1 MKRWL
6 QCGSSVV
13 LIILSI
19 AALLGLTHSAAA
31 ADGEIVISMI
41 APVTGPGSAEG
52 ERLIKAA
59 QLAVKHNNE
68 AGGINGKKIK
78 FVIQDNQS
86 TNPGALAALE
96 KSLEQDKALAL
107 LGPVKSTQILA
118 MSDAVKNAAV
128 PMMIGGT
135 NVTLTKSGNP
145 WLFRCRPDDGLVALG
160 MVKYIKEDMNRTKV
174 GIIHDADAFGTG
186 GADNVEK
193 GVKENGLT
201 LVRREK
207 YTSRD
212 KDFTPQLL
220 AMKSAG
226 AEVVVFFVTN
236 PEDAATLQR
245 QYRQLNMPYGYIGSQ
260 AGATNTA
267 LDLSKDLAEGLLHS
281 FDWVPDVRDVSKRY
295 AESYR
300 KAYGVDMD
308 AAAAWNYDAINILVN
323 AIRKAGE
330 DRAKIRDAILATK
343 NYEGV
348 IGTFAFTPNGDGMN
362 SIAII
367 KIASGKHE
375 QVKVV
380 DMAPK

>member
-1 MKRWL
+1 MKRSF
-6 QCGSSVV
+6 QCGFSVA
-13 LIILSI
+13 LFMLSWI
-19 AALLGLTHSAAA
+19 APLAMSHPASA
-31 ADGEIVISMI
+31 ADGEVVISMI
-41 APVTGPGSAEG
+41 APVTGPGSGEG

-78 FVIQDNQS
+78 FIIEDNQS

-96 KSLEQDKALAL
+96 KSLEQDKALAI

-145 WLFRCRPDDGLVALG
+145 WLLRCRPDDGLVALG
-160 MVKYIKEDMNRTKV
+160 MVKYIKEDMKRTKV
-174 GIIHDADAFGTG
+174 GIIHDADAFGSG

-193 GVKENGLT
+193 GIKENGLT

-220 AMKSAG
+220 AMKNAG
-226 AEVVVFFVTN
+226 AEVVVFFMTN

-245 QYRQLNMPYGYIGSQ
+245 QYRQLNMPYAYIGSQ

-300 KAYGVDMD
+300 KEYGVEMD

-323 AIRKAGE
+323 AIRKGGE
-330 DRAKIRDAILATK
+330 DRAKIRDAILATRA
-343 NYEGV
+343 YEGV
-348 IGTFAFTPNGDGMN
+348 IGAFSFTPNGDGMN

-367 KIASGKHE
+367 KVANGKQE
-375 QVKVV
+375 QVKIV
-380 DMAPK
+380 DMTPK